1 MSAIDE
7 RALLM
12 MKHAPSANHFDL
24 LHYRAGLV
32 TNAMLAIDK
41 RPLLLIG
48 ACDASAQILFMIG
61 ASHLPGVLLPVVN
74 QVSCTQCSCCGIGY
88 ACDASAQIPFM
99 TATASNCQVYC

>member
-1 MSAIDE
+1 M
-7 RALLM
+7 
-12 MKHAPSANHFDL
+12 
-24 LHYRAGLV
+24 

-74 QVSCTQCSCCGIGY
+74 QVSSTRVPSWGEVIDRLG
-88 ACDASAQIPFM
+88 
-99 TATASNCQVYC
+99 